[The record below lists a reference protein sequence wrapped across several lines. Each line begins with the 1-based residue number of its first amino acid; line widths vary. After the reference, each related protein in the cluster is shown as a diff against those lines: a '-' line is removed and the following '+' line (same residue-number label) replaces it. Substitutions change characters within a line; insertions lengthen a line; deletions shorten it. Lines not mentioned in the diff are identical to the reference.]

1 MLISNEWLKE
11 YVTIDDSVSNLAER
25 ITRTGIEVD
34 DLIDYTKDIKN
45 LVVGFVKSKDKH
57 PDADKLNVCQVDIG
71 EDEPVQIVCGAP
83 NVDAG
88 QYVIV
93 AKVGGRLPGG
103 IKIKRAKLRGERS
116 EGMICSLQEIG
127 ISSNYIPKSFESGI
141 YVFSESQVPGTDALQ
156 ALYLDD
162 QVMEFDLTPNRADAL
177 SMIGTA
183 YEVAALYNTKM
194 TKPDTTSNELELSAN
209 DELTV
214 TIENED
220 KVPYYSARVVHD
232 VTIEPSPIWMQA
244 RLIKAG
250 IRPINNVVD
259 ISNYVLLEYG
269 QPLHMF
275 DQDAIGSQQI
285 VVRQAN
291 EGEKMTTL
299 DDTERE
305 LLTSDIVITNGQ
317 TPIALAGVMG
327 GDFSEV
333 KEQTS
338 NIVIEGAIFDPVSIR
353 HTSRRLNLR
362 SESSSRFE
370 KGIATEFV
378 DEAVDRACYLLQTY
392 ANGKVLK
399 DRVSSG
405 ELGAFIT
412 PIDITADKI
421 NRTIGFDLSQN
432 DIVTIFNQLGFDTE
446 INDDVITVL
455 VPSRRKDIT
464 IKEDLIEE
472 VARIY
477 GYDDIPSTLPVF
489 DKVTSGQLTDRQYKT
504 RMVKEVLEG
513 AGLDQAITYSLVS
526 KEDATAFSMQQ
537 RQTIDLLMPMSE
549 AHASLR
555 QSLLPHLIE
564 AASYNVARKNKDV
577 KLFEIGNVFFA
588 NGEGE
593 LPDQVEYLS
602 GILTGDYVVNQWQ
615 GKKET
620 VDFYLAKGV
629 VDRVSEKLNLEFSYR
644 RADIDG
650 LHPGRTAEILL
661 ENKVVGFIG
670 ELHPT
675 LAADNDLKRTY
686 VFELN
691 FDALMSVSVGYIN
704 YQPIPRFPGMSR
716 DIALEVDQ
724 NIPAADLLSTIHA
737 HGGNILKD
745 TLVFDVYQG
754 EHLEKGKKSIAIRLN
769 YLDTEETLTDE
780 RVSKVQAEIEAAL
793 IEQGEVVE
801 IGRAHV

>member
-11 YVTIDDSVSNLAER
+11 YVTIDDSVSDLAER

-45 LVVGFVKSKDKH
+45 LVVGFVKSKEKH

-83 NVDAG
+83 NVDTG

-194 TKPDTTSNELELSAN
+194 TKPETTSNELELSAN

-691 FDALMSVSVGYIN
+691 FDALMAVSVGYIN

-793 IEQGEVVE
+793 IEQGAV
-801 IGRAHV
+801 IR

>member
-45 LVVGFVKSKDKH
+45 LVVGFVKSKEKH

-127 ISSNYIPKSFESGI
+127 ISSNYIPKSFESVI

-194 TKPDTTSNELELSAN
+194 TKPETTSNELELSAN

-333 KEQTS
+333 KEHTS
-338 NIVIEGAIFDPVSIR
+338 NIVIEGAIFDSVSIR

-446 INDDVITVL
+446 INDDVITVQ

-489 DKVTSGQLTDRQYKT
+489 EKVTSGQLTDRQYKT

-526 KEDATAFSMQQ
+526 KEDATAFAMQQ

-629 VDRVSEKLNLEFSYR
+629 VDRVAEKLNLEFSYR

-691 FDALMSVSVGYIN
+691 FDALMAVSVGYIN

-716 DIALEVDQ
+716 DIALEVNQ

-793 IEQGEVVE
+793 IKQGAV
-801 IGRAHV
+801 IR

>member
-45 LVVGFVKSKDKH
+45 LVVGFVKSKEKH

-127 ISSNYIPKSFESGI
+127 ISSNYVPKTFESGI
-141 YVFSESQVPGTDALQ
+141 YVFSEAQVPGTDALQ

-209 DELTV
+209 NELIV

-299 DDTERE
+299 DGTERE

-446 INDDVITVL
+446 INDDVITVQ

-489 DKVTSGQLTDRQYKT
+489 EKVTSGQLTDRQYKT

-661 ENKVVGFIG
+661 ENKIVGFIG

-793 IEQGEVVE
+793 IEQGAV
-801 IGRAHV
+801 IR

>member
-45 LVVGFVKSKDKH
+45 LVVGFVKSKEKH

-194 TKPDTTSNELELSAN
+194 TKPETTSNELELSAN

-327 GDFSEV
+327 SDFSEV
-333 KEQTS
+333 KEHTS
-338 NIVIEGAIFDPVSIR
+338 NIVIEGAIFDSVSIR

-446 INDDVITVL
+446 INDDVITVQ

-489 DKVTSGQLTDRQYKT
+489 EKVTSGQLTDRQYKT

-526 KEDATAFSMQQ
+526 KEDATAFAMQQ

-629 VDRVSEKLNLEFSYR
+629 VDRVAEKLNLEFSYR

-691 FDALMSVSVGYIN
+691 FDALMAVSVGYIN

-716 DIALEVDQ
+716 DIALEVNQ

-793 IEQGEVVE
+793 IKQGAV
-801 IGRAHV
+801 IR

>member
-45 LVVGFVKSKDKH
+45 LVVGFVKSKEKH

-141 YVFSESQVPGTDALQ
+141 YVFSEAQVPGTDALQ

-194 TKPDTTSNELELSAN
+194 TKPETTSNELDLSAN

-305 LLTSDIVITNGQ
+305 LLTSDIVITNEQ

-670 ELHPT
+670 ELHPI

-691 FDALMSVSVGYIN
+691 FDALMAVSVGYIN

-769 YLDTEETLTDE
+769 YLDIEETLTDE

-793 IEQGEVVE
+793 IEQGAV
-801 IGRAHV
+801 IR

>member
-45 LVVGFVKSKDKH
+45 LVVGFVKSKEKH

-141 YVFSESQVPGTDALQ
+141 YVFSEAQVPGTDALQ

-194 TKPDTTSNELELSAN
+194 TKPETTSNELDLSAN

-513 AGLDQAITYSLVS
+513 AGLDQAITYSLLS

-615 GKKET
+615 DKKET

-670 ELHPT
+670 ELHPI

-691 FDALMSVSVGYIN
+691 FDALMAVSVGYIN

-793 IEQGEVVE
+793 IEQGAV
-801 IGRAHV
+801 IR

>member
-11 YVTIDDSVSNLAER
+11 YVTIDDSVSDLAER

-45 LVVGFVKSKDKH
+45 LVVGFVKSKEKH

-194 TKPDTTSNELELSAN
+194 TKPETTSNELELSAN

-464 IKEDLIEE
+464 IKEDLIGE

-691 FDALMSVSVGYIN
+691 FDALMAVSVGYIN

-793 IEQGEVVE
+793 IEQGAV
-801 IGRAHV
+801 IR

>member
-45 LVVGFVKSKDKH
+45 LVVGFVKSKEKH

-194 TKPDTTSNELELSAN
+194 TKPETTSNELELSAN

-250 IRPINNVVD
+250 IHPINNVVD

-333 KEQTS
+333 KEHTS
-338 NIVIEGAIFDPVSIR
+338 NIVIEGAIFDSVFIR

-446 INDDVITVL
+446 INDDVITVQ

-489 DKVTSGQLTDRQYKT
+489 EKVTSGQLTDRQYKT

-526 KEDATAFSMQQ
+526 KEDATAFAMQQ

-629 VDRVSEKLNLEFSYR
+629 VDRVAEKLNLEFSYR

-691 FDALMSVSVGYIN
+691 FDALMAVSVGYIN

-716 DIALEVDQ
+716 DIALEVNQ

-754 EHLEKGKKSIAIRLN
+754 EHLEKDKKSIAIRLN

-793 IEQGEVVE
+793 IEQGAV
-801 IGRAHV
+801 IR

>member
-45 LVVGFVKSKDKH
+45 LVVGFVKSKEKH

-194 TKPDTTSNELELSAN
+194 TKPETTSNELELSAN

-333 KEQTS
+333 KEHTS
-338 NIVIEGAIFDPVSIR
+338 NIVIEGAIFDSVSIR

-446 INDDVITVL
+446 INDDVITVQ

-489 DKVTSGQLTDRQYKT
+489 EKVTSGQLTDRQYKT

-526 KEDATAFSMQQ
+526 KEDATAFAMQQ

-629 VDRVSEKLNLEFSYR
+629 VDRVAEKLNLEFSYR

-686 VFELN
+686 VFELK
-691 FDALMSVSVGYIN
+691 FDALMAVSVGYIN

-716 DIALEVDQ
+716 DIALEVNQ

-793 IEQGEVVE
+793 IKQGAV
-801 IGRAHV
+801 IR

>member
-45 LVVGFVKSKDKH
+45 LVVGFVKSKEKH

-103 IKIKRAKLRGERS
+103 IKIKRDKLRGERS

-127 ISSNYIPKSFESGI
+127 ISSNYVPKTFESGI
-141 YVFSESQVPGTDALQ
+141 YVFSEAQVPGTDALQ

-209 DELTV
+209 NELTV

-299 DDTERE
+299 DGTERE

-446 INDDVITVL
+446 INDDVITVQ

-489 DKVTSGQLTDRQYKT
+489 EKVTSGQLTDRQYKT

-661 ENKVVGFIG
+661 ENKIVGFIG

-793 IEQGEVVE
+793 IEQGAV
-801 IGRAHV
+801 IR

>member
-45 LVVGFVKSKDKH
+45 LVVGFVKSKEKH

-194 TKPDTTSNELELSAN
+194 TKPETTSNELELSAN

-220 KVPYYSARVVHD
+220 KVPYYSARVVHN

-333 KEQTS
+333 KEHTS
-338 NIVIEGAIFDPVSIR
+338 NIVIEGAIFDSVSIR

-446 INDDVITVL
+446 INDDVITVQ

-489 DKVTSGQLTDRQYKT
+489 EKVTSGQLTDRQYKT

-513 AGLDQAITYSLVS
+513 AGLDQTITYSLVS
-526 KEDATAFSMQQ
+526 KEDATAFAMQQ

-629 VDRVSEKLNLEFSYR
+629 VDRVAEKLNLEFSYR

-691 FDALMSVSVGYIN
+691 FDALMAVSVGYIN

-716 DIALEVDQ
+716 DIALEVNQ

-793 IEQGEVVE
+793 IEQGAV
-801 IGRAHV
+801 IR

>member
-45 LVVGFVKSKDKH
+45 LVVGFVKSKEKH

-127 ISSNYIPKSFESGI
+127 ISSNYVPKTFESGI
-141 YVFSESQVPGTDALQ
+141 YVFSEAQVPGTDALQ

-209 DELTV
+209 NELTV

-299 DDTERE
+299 DCTERE

-446 INDDVITVL
+446 INDDVITVQ

-489 DKVTSGQLTDRQYKT
+489 EKVTSGQLTDRQYKT

-661 ENKVVGFIG
+661 ENKIVGFIG

-793 IEQGEVVE
+793 IEQGAV
-801 IGRAHV
+801 IR

>member
-45 LVVGFVKSKDKH
+45 LVVGFVKSKEKH

-141 YVFSESQVPGTDALQ
+141 YVFSEAQVPGTDALQ

-194 TKPDTTSNELELSAN
+194 TKPETTSNELDLSAN

-615 GKKET
+615 DKKET

-670 ELHPT
+670 ELHPI

-691 FDALMSVSVGYIN
+691 FDALMAVSVGYIN

-769 YLDTEETLTDE
+769 HLDTEETLTDE

-793 IEQGEVVE
+793 IEQGAV
-801 IGRAHV
+801 IR

>member
-45 LVVGFVKSKDKH
+45 LVVGFVKSKEKH

-71 EDEPVQIVCGAP
+71 EDETVQIVCGAP

-141 YVFSESQVPGTDALQ
+141 YVFSEAQVPGTDALQ

-194 TKPDTTSNELELSAN
+194 TKSETTSNELDLSAN

-615 GKKET
+615 DKKET

-670 ELHPT
+670 ELHPI

-691 FDALMSVSVGYIN
+691 FDALMAVSVGYIN

-793 IEQGEVVE
+793 IEQGAV
-801 IGRAHV
+801 IR

>member
-45 LVVGFVKSKDKH
+45 LVVGFVKSKEKH

-141 YVFSESQVPGTDALQ
+141 FVFSESQVPGTDALQ

-194 TKPDTTSNELELSAN
+194 TKPETTSNELELSAN

-232 VTIEPSPIWMQA
+232 VTIEPSPIWMQV

-333 KEQTS
+333 KEHTS

-446 INDDVITVL
+446 INDDVITVQ

-489 DKVTSGQLTDRQYKT
+489 EKVTSGQLTDRQYKT

-526 KEDATAFSMQQ
+526 KEDATAFAMQQ

-661 ENKVVGFIG
+661 ENKVIGFIG

-691 FDALMSVSVGYIN
+691 FDALMAVSVGYIN

-754 EHLEKGKKSIAIRLN
+754 EHLERGKKSIAIRLN

-793 IEQGEVVE
+793 IEQGAV
-801 IGRAHV
+801 IR

>member
-45 LVVGFVKSKDKH
+45 LVVGFVKSKEKH

-127 ISSNYIPKSFESGI
+127 ISSNYVPKSFESGI

-333 KEQTS
+333 KEHTS

-353 HTSRRLNLR
+353 HISRRLNLR

-446 INDDVITVL
+446 INDDVITVQ

-489 DKVTSGQLTDRQYKT
+489 EKVTSGQLTDRQYKT

-526 KEDATAFSMQQ
+526 KEDATAFAMQQ

-691 FDALMSVSVGYIN
+691 FDALMAVSVGYIN

-793 IEQGEVVE
+793 IEQGAV
-801 IGRAHV
+801 IR

>member
-11 YVTIDDSVSNLAER
+11 YVTIDDSVSDLAER

-45 LVVGFVKSKDKH
+45 LVVGFVKSKEKH

-194 TKPDTTSNELELSAN
+194 TKPETTSNELELSAN

-244 RLIKAG
+244 SLIKAG

-691 FDALMSVSVGYIN
+691 FDALMAVSVGYIN

-793 IEQGEVVE
+793 IEQGAV
-801 IGRAHV
+801 IR

>member
-327 GDFSEV
+327 DDFSEV

-793 IEQGEVVE
+793 IEQGAV
-801 IGRAHV
+801 IR

>member
-11 YVTIDDSVSNLAER
+11 YVTIDDSVSDLAER

-45 LVVGFVKSKDKH
+45 LVVGFVKSKEKH

-194 TKPDTTSNELELSAN
+194 TKPETTSNELELSAN

-504 RMVKEVLEG
+504 RMIKEVLEG

-691 FDALMSVSVGYIN
+691 FDALMAVSVGYIN

-793 IEQGEVVE
+793 IEQGAV
-801 IGRAHV
+801 IR

>member
-45 LVVGFVKSKDKH
+45 LVVGFVKSKEKH

-141 YVFSESQVPGTDALQ
+141 YVFSEAQVPGTDALQ

-194 TKPDTTSNELELSAN
+194 TKPETTSNELDLSAN

-405 ELGAFIT
+405 ELGEFIT

-615 GKKET
+615 DKKET

-670 ELHPT
+670 ELHPI

-691 FDALMSVSVGYIN
+691 FDALMAVSVGYIN

-793 IEQGEVVE
+793 IEQGAV
-801 IGRAHV
+801 IR

>member
-45 LVVGFVKSKDKH
+45 LVVGFVKSKEKH

-194 TKPDTTSNELELSAN
+194 TKPETTSNELELSAN

-220 KVPYYSARVVHD
+220 KVPYYSARVVHN

-333 KEQTS
+333 KEHTS
-338 NIVIEGAIFDPVSIR
+338 NIVIEGAIFDSVSIR

-446 INDDVITVL
+446 INDDVITVQ

-489 DKVTSGQLTDRQYKT
+489 EKVTSGQLTDRQYKT

-526 KEDATAFSMQQ
+526 KEDATAFAMQQ

-549 AHASLR
+549 VHASLR

-629 VDRVSEKLNLEFSYR
+629 VDRVAEKLNLEFSYR

-691 FDALMSVSVGYIN
+691 FDALMAVSVGYIN

-716 DIALEVDQ
+716 DIALEVNQ

-793 IEQGEVVE
+793 IEQGAV
-801 IGRAHV
+801 IR

>member
-11 YVTIDDSVSNLAER
+11 YVTIDDSVSDLAER

-45 LVVGFVKSKDKH
+45 LVVGFVKSKEKH

-194 TKPDTTSNELELSAN
+194 TKPETTSNELELSAN

-555 QSLLPHLIE
+555 QSLLPHLIK

-691 FDALMSVSVGYIN
+691 FDALMAVSVGYIN

-793 IEQGEVVE
+793 IEQGAV
-801 IGRAHV
+801 IR

>member
-45 LVVGFVKSKDKH
+45 LVVGFVKSKEKH

-93 AKVGGRLPGG
+93 AKVGGRLPSG

-194 TKPDTTSNELELSAN
+194 TKPETTSNELELSAN

-220 KVPYYSARVVHD
+220 KAPYYSARVVHD

-244 RLIKAG
+244 RLIKAD

-333 KEQTS
+333 KEHTS

-405 ELGAFIT
+405 ELSAFIT

-446 INDDVITVL
+446 INDDVITVQ

-489 DKVTSGQLTDRQYKT
+489 EKVTSGQLTDRQYKT

-526 KEDATAFSMQQ
+526 KEDATAFAMQQ

-691 FDALMSVSVGYIN
+691 FDALMAVSVGYIN

-716 DIALEVDQ
+716 DIALEVNQ

-793 IEQGEVVE
+793 IEQGAV
-801 IGRAHV
+801 IR

>member
-45 LVVGFVKSKDKH
+45 LVVGFVKSKEKH

-141 YVFSESQVPGTDALQ
+141 FVFSESQVPGTDALQ

-194 TKPDTTSNELELSAN
+194 TKPETTSNELELSAN

-232 VTIEPSPIWMQA
+232 VTIEPSPIWMQV

-333 KEQTS
+333 KEHTS

-446 INDDVITVL
+446 INDDVITVQ

-489 DKVTSGQLTDRQYKT
+489 EKVTSGQLTDRQYKT

-526 KEDATAFSMQQ
+526 KEDATAFAMQQ

-661 ENKVVGFIG
+661 ENKVIGFIG

-691 FDALMSVSVGYIN
+691 FDALMAVSVGYIN

-724 NIPAADLLSTIHA
+724 NIPASDLLSTIHA

-793 IEQGEVVE
+793 IEQGAV
-801 IGRAHV
+801 IR

>member
-45 LVVGFVKSKDKH
+45 LVVGFVKSKEKH

-141 YVFSESQVPGTDALQ
+141 YVFSEAQVPGTDALQ

-446 INDDVITVL
+446 INDDVITVQ

-464 IKEDLIEE
+464 IKEGLIEE

-489 DKVTSGQLTDRQYKT
+489 EKVTSGQLTDRQYKT

-793 IEQGEVVE
+793 IEQGAV
-801 IGRAHV
+801 IR

>member
-45 LVVGFVKSKDKH
+45 LVVGFVKSKEKH
-57 PDADKLNVCQVDIG
+57 SDADKLNVCQVDIG

-194 TKPDTTSNELELSAN
+194 TKPETTSNELELSAN

-220 KVPYYSARVVHD
+220 KAPYYSARVVHD

-333 KEQTS
+333 KEHTS

-405 ELGAFIT
+405 ELSAFIT

-446 INDDVITVL
+446 INDDVITVQ

-489 DKVTSGQLTDRQYKT
+489 EKVTSGQLTDRQYKT

-526 KEDATAFSMQQ
+526 KEDATAFAMQQ

-691 FDALMSVSVGYIN
+691 FDALMAVSVGYIN

-716 DIALEVDQ
+716 DIALEVNQ

-793 IEQGEVVE
+793 IEQGAV
-801 IGRAHV
+801 IR

>member
-45 LVVGFVKSKDKH
+45 LVVGFVKSKEKH

-71 EDEPVQIVCGAP
+71 EDKPVQIVCGAP

-194 TKPDTTSNELELSAN
+194 TKPETTSNELELSAN

-333 KEQTS
+333 KEHTS
-338 NIVIEGAIFDPVSIR
+338 NIVIEGAIFDSVSIR

-446 INDDVITVL
+446 INDDVITVQ

-489 DKVTSGQLTDRQYKT
+489 EKVTSGQLTDRQYKT

-526 KEDATAFSMQQ
+526 KEDATAFAMQQ

-629 VDRVSEKLNLEFSYR
+629 VDRVAEKLNLEFSYR

-691 FDALMSVSVGYIN
+691 FDALMAVSVGYIN

-716 DIALEVDQ
+716 DIALEVNQ

-793 IEQGEVVE
+793 IKQGAV
-801 IGRAHV
+801 IR

>member
-11 YVTIDDSVSNLAER
+11 YVTINDSVSNLAER

-45 LVVGFVKSKDKH
+45 LVVGFVKSKEKH

-141 YVFSESQVPGTDALQ
+141 FVFSESQVPGTDALQ

-194 TKPDTTSNELELSAN
+194 TKPETTSNELELSAN

-232 VTIEPSPIWMQA
+232 VTIEPSPIWMQV

-333 KEQTS
+333 KEHTS

-446 INDDVITVL
+446 INDDVITVQ

-489 DKVTSGQLTDRQYKT
+489 EKVTSGQLTDRQYKT

-526 KEDATAFSMQQ
+526 KEDATAFAMQQ

-661 ENKVVGFIG
+661 ENKVIGFIG

-691 FDALMSVSVGYIN
+691 FDALMAVSVGYIN

-793 IEQGEVVE
+793 IEQGAV
-801 IGRAHV
+801 IR

>member
-45 LVVGFVKSKDKH
+45 LVVGFVKSKEKH

-194 TKPDTTSNELELSAN
+194 TKPETTSNELELSAN

-220 KVPYYSARVVHD
+220 KVPYYSARVVHN

-333 KEQTS
+333 KEHTS
-338 NIVIEGAIFDPVSIR
+338 NIVIEGAIFDSVSIR

-446 INDDVITVL
+446 INDDVITVQ

-489 DKVTSGQLTDRQYKT
+489 EKVTSGQLTDRQYKT

-526 KEDATAFSMQQ
+526 KEDATAFAMQQ

-691 FDALMSVSVGYIN
+691 FDALMAVSVGYIN
-704 YQPIPRFPGMSR
+704 YQPIPIFPGMSR

-754 EHLEKGKKSIAIRLN
+754 EHLEKSKKSIAIRLN

-793 IEQGEVVE
+793 IEQGAV
-801 IGRAHV
+801 IR

>member
-45 LVVGFVKSKDKH
+45 LVVGFVKSKEKH

-194 TKPDTTSNELELSAN
+194 TKPETTSNELELSAN

-333 KEQTS
+333 KEHTS
-338 NIVIEGAIFDPVSIR
+338 NIVIEGAIFDSVSIR

-446 INDDVITVL
+446 INDDVITVQ

-489 DKVTSGQLTDRQYKT
+489 EKVTSGQLTDRQYKT

-526 KEDATAFSMQQ
+526 KEDATAFAMQQ

-629 VDRVSEKLNLEFSYR
+629 VDRVAEKLNLEFSYR
-644 RADIDG
+644 RDDIDG

-691 FDALMSVSVGYIN
+691 FDALMAVSVGYIN

-716 DIALEVDQ
+716 DIALEVNQ

-793 IEQGEVVE
+793 IKQGAV
-801 IGRAHV
+801 IR

>member
-588 NGEGE
+588 NGEGV

-793 IEQGEVVE
+793 IEQGAV
-801 IGRAHV
+801 IR

>member
-11 YVTIDDSVSNLAER
+11 YVTIDDSVSDLAER

-45 LVVGFVKSKDKH
+45 LVVGFVKSKEKH

-194 TKPDTTSNELELSAN
+194 TKPETTSNELELSAN

-691 FDALMSVSVGYIN
+691 FDALMAVSVGYIN

-724 NIPAADLLSTIHA
+724 NILAADLLSTIHA

-793 IEQGEVVE
+793 IEQGAV
-801 IGRAHV
+801 IR

>member
-232 VTIEPSPIWMQA
+232 VTIESSPIWMQA

-793 IEQGEVVE
+793 IEQGAV
-801 IGRAHV
+801 IR

>member
-11 YVTIDDSVSNLAER
+11 YVTIDDSVSDLAER

-45 LVVGFVKSKDKH
+45 LVVGFVKSKEKH

-194 TKPDTTSNELELSAN
+194 TKPETTSNELELSAN

-691 FDALMSVSVGYIN
+691 FDALMAVSVGYIN

-793 IEQGEVVE
+793 IEQGALSL
-801 IGRAHV
+801 IHI

>member
-11 YVTIDDSVSNLAER
+11 YVTNDDSVSNLAER

-45 LVVGFVKSKDKH
+45 LVVGFVKSKEKH

-194 TKPDTTSNELELSAN
+194 TKPETTSNELELSAN

-275 DQDAIGSQQI
+275 DQDAIGAQQI

-333 KEQTS
+333 KEHTS
-338 NIVIEGAIFDPVSIR
+338 NIVIEGAIFDSVSIR

-446 INDDVITVL
+446 INDDVITVQ

-489 DKVTSGQLTDRQYKT
+489 EKVTSGQLTDRQYKT

-526 KEDATAFSMQQ
+526 KEDATAFAMQQ

-691 FDALMSVSVGYIN
+691 FDALMAVSVGYIN

-793 IEQGEVVE
+793 IEQGAV
-801 IGRAHV
+801 IR

>member
-45 LVVGFVKSKDKH
+45 LVVGFVKSKEKH

-127 ISSNYIPKSFESGI
+127 ISSNYVPKMFESGI
-141 YVFSESQVPGTDALQ
+141 YVFSEAQVPGTDALQ

-194 TKPDTTSNELELSAN
+194 TKPETTSNELELSAN

-214 TIENED
+214 TIENEN

-370 KGIATEFV
+370 KGIVTEFV

-446 INDDVITVL
+446 INDDVITVQ

-691 FDALMSVSVGYIN
+691 FDALMAVSVGYIN

-793 IEQGEVVE
+793 IEQGAV
-801 IGRAHV
+801 IR

>member
-45 LVVGFVKSKDKH
+45 LVVGFVKSKEKH
-57 PDADKLNVCQVDIG
+57 PDADKLNICQVDIG

-127 ISSNYIPKSFESGI
+127 ISSNYVPKSFESGI

-194 TKPDTTSNELELSAN
+194 TKPDTTSNELELSVN

-333 KEQTS
+333 KEHTS

-446 INDDVITVL
+446 INDDVITVQ

-489 DKVTSGQLTDRQYKT
+489 EKVTSGQLTDRQYKT

-526 KEDATAFSMQQ
+526 KEDATAFAMQQ

-691 FDALMSVSVGYIN
+691 FDALMAVSVGYIN

-793 IEQGEVVE
+793 IEQGAV
-801 IGRAHV
+801 IR

>member
-291 EGEKMTTL
+291 EDEKMTTL

-793 IEQGEVVE
+793 IEQGAV
-801 IGRAHV
+801 IR